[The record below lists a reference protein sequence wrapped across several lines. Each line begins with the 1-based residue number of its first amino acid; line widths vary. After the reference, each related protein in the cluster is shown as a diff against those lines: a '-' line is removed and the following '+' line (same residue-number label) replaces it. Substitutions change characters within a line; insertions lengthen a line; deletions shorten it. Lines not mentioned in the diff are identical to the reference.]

1 MSDSSESER
10 FSEGWDEHARKAFA
24 LMDPKDDIH
33 IQGSR
38 LEYYFQIIGE
48 NPTKADVC
56 TALSAIG
63 KTAEDQLTFDE
74 CVAALKAYVQATTTT
89 RALLSS
95 DDIVRVVGR
104 SLDPNNSGKISK
116 EALSRLMSDEHGPTT
131 QERLTREEMDQI
143 LAELKIT
150 DGKTIQS
157 ADFYSL
163 LLDV

>member
-24 LMDPKDDIH
+24 LMDPKDDSH
-33 IQGSR
+33 ILGSR

-48 NPTKADVC
+48 NPTKAEVC
-56 TALSAIG
+56 AALSAIG
-63 KTAEDQLTFDE
+63 KTLEDEITFDQ
-74 CVAALKAYVQATTTT
+74 CVAALKAYVQATTNS

-95 DDIVRVVGR
+95 DDVVRVVGR
-104 SLDPNNSGKISK
+104 SLDPNNTGKISK
-116 EALSRLMSDEHGPTT
+116 EALTRLLSDEHAVPPH
-131 QERLTREEMDQI
+131 ERLDREEMDQI

-157 ADFYSL
+157 ADFFSL
-163 LLDV
+163 LLDI